1 VTTNPGVSW
10 LGGELYLTTADSL
23 PKKKPIP
30 KPWSIFDSS
39 EDRIPVVMVHGFR
52 YDPRARS
59 IDNPHWHGRLGEAG
73 SFVRWHRDLIPDR
86 PSLGFGWYSVPAGF
100 GSVLRAWYHGRYNT
114 YRWAYDLA
122 DEAGKALAQVI
133 LATDGPCD
141 LLCHSLG
148 SRVVLRALRAEASL
162 PIENIV
168 FMNGAELSDTAY
180 LTALANLHIRFVNL
194 VVDEDDVLSKLGSIF
209 APKGGL
215 YASVIGRSGLD
226 GETLSN
232 WIDVVLDNPDV
243 QVWGAEHGWA
253 LRGDNPDSIGDH
265 HFTYCH
271 EGNRGLIRAA
281 LDGEVLDPP
290 SGAHNVVL

>member
-1 VTTNPGVSW
+1 MTTNPGVSW
-10 LGGELYLTTADSL
+10 LGGELYLTTADGL
-23 PKKKPIP
+23 PKKKPLEL
-30 KPWSIFDSS
+30 PWSFSIGDPN
-39 EDRIPVVMVHGFR
+39 PVIMVHGFR
-52 YDPRARS
+52 YDPRAQS
-59 IDNPHWHGRLGEAG
+59 TDNPHYLCQSGLGKASTFG
-73 SFVRWHRDLIPDR
+73 LWRRNLIPVPDR
-86 PSLGFGWYSVPAGF
+86 HGLGFGWYSVPAGF

-133 LATDGPCD
+133 LAIDRPCD

-148 SRVVLRALRAEASL
+148 SRVVLRALRTEASL

-180 LTALANLHIRFVNL
+180 LTALVNPRIRFVNL

-215 YASVIGRSGLD
+215 YTPVIGRSGLD

-232 WIDVVLDNPDV
+232 WIDVVLDDPDV

-265 HFTYCH
+265 HFTYRH

-281 LDGEVLDPP
+281 LAGEILDPP
-290 SGAHNVVL
+290 HVVL